1 MKDAFLTTRAT
12 KPGLPSMKQ
21 IILAILFPAVLF
33 SQSKDE
39 KKILD
44 ILDQQTKAWNAG
56 DFDRFMVGYLE
67 SDSLMYIG
75 KNGVTYGF
83 QSTLANYKKN
93 YAGADRMGKLSFD
106 ILHLRKLG
114 KKHYLVV
121 GKWKLI
127 RTAGD
132 VGGHYTLTFEKRKGA
147 WVIIADH
154 SS

>member
-1 MKDAFLTTRAT
+1 
-12 KPGLPSMKQ
+12 MKQ
-21 IILAILFPAVLF
+21 FLIAVLFPVALF

-39 KKILD
+39 RQILH

-56 DFDRFMVGYLE
+56 DFDRFMIGYLE

-93 YAGADRMGKLSFD
+93 YAGADRMGQLSFD
-106 ILHLRKLG
+106 ILHVKKLG

-121 GKWKLI
+121 GKWKLK

-132 VGGHYTLTFEKRKGA
+132 VGGHYTLTFEKRNRA